1 MPSGCSRRLD
11 AVSSRGES
19 RYEVPIG
26 VEIAAQWAWRVVV
39 IAVAAGGVF
48 FLLRFFSEVT
58 VPIAVALLGTALTIG
73 AVDWLHRH
81 GVPRLLATAL
91 VVVGMLVGFFGLL
104 VLVGTQLASQF
115 DDLRQSVIDGISQ
128 IQDWAKNGP
137 LGLTDNQIGRY
148 VDQVQDAIATFG
160 QSGAVDRLAAVGTSL
175 THFVTGFFIALFAA
189 FFFLYEGDRIWAF
202 TVTLFPRAARRRV
215 HSSGLEAWRN
225 LTSFVRATVLVA
237 LVDAIGIALA
247 AWILNVPLALA
258 IGVLVFLGAFVPIIG
273 ALLSGMVAVLVAL
286 VAQGPITALI
296 MLAAVIAVQQ
306 IESHVLQPFLMGHF
320 VAVHPLAIIVAIAGG
335 ITVSGV
341 VGALVAVPLVAC
353 LNGVVRHLAAEAG
366 NPLQEDGLPDRPPE
380 QARRAE
386 AEAQEPAD
394 EADTVGPDHEP
405 DSTP

>member
-237 LVDAIGIALA
+237 LVDAIGIALCHA
-247 AWILNVPLALA
+247 Y
-258 IGVLVFLGAFVPIIG
+258 
-273 ALLSGMVAVLVAL
+273 SREMR
-286 VAQGPITALI
+286 
-296 MLAAVIAVQQ
+296 AAVG
-306 IESHVLQPFLMGHF
+306 SP
-320 VAVHPLAIIVAIAGG
+320 
-335 ITVSGV
+335 VSG
-341 VGALVAVPLVAC
+341 A
-353 LNGVVRHLAAEAG
+353 
-366 NPLQEDGLPDRPPE
+366 
-380 QARRAE
+380 
-386 AEAQEPAD
+386 
-394 EADTVGPDHEP
+394 
-405 DSTP
+405 